1 MNSWGRGRGGFPGAG
16 RGSDREQNGKNRSE
30 ERRKEIGREE
40 GKGREIREK
49 INVAEV
55 QCSLLPSLL
64 SGLFPGD
71 AILEVNGER
80 VKYAPVEKVVEAITR
95 VPTDSSEMSVRLI
108 YH

>member
-1 MNSWGRGRGGFPGAG
+1 M
-16 RGSDREQNGKNRSE
+16 
-30 ERRKEIGREE
+30 
-40 GKGREIREK
+40 
-49 INVAEV
+49 AEV
-55 QCSLLPSLL
+55 QCSPSLLL

>member
-1 MNSWGRGRGGFPGAG
+1 M
-16 RGSDREQNGKNRSE
+16 
-30 ERRKEIGREE
+30 
-40 GKGREIREK
+40 
-49 INVAEV
+49 
-55 QCSLLPSLL
+55 LPPPLL

-95 VPTDSSEMSVRLI
+95 VPPDSSEMSVRLVHHLSVRLA

>member
-1 MNSWGRGRGGFPGAG
+1 MGK
-16 RGSDREQNGKNRSE
+16 NGK
-30 ERRKEIGREE
+30 RRKDIGREE
-40 GKGREIREK
+40 GKGGEIREK

-55 QCSLLPSLL
+55 QCSPPSLL

-95 VPTDSSEMSVRLI
+95 VPPDSSEMSVRLVLVI
-108 YH
+108 VQLDVVCFIAS